1 VKPRNFLLL
10 LFFPLEDLLSKIF
23 QDHEDS
29 SLLLYSSEFAGPE
42 GMIGMSSLRQAVVD
56 DL

>member
-1 VKPRNFLLL
+1 MKPPTFILFLFFLL
-10 LFFPLEDLLSKIF
+10 EHLLSKIF
-23 QDHEDS
+23 LDHEDL
-29 SLLLYSSEFAGPE
+29 SLLLYSSKYARPE